1 MRNMDKLKKP
11 TRRGLLALAAGGA
24 AGLAYLDARGR
35 AEPGAA
41 LPEEPETPQAA
52 QLVPV
57 AGGFVPIFV
66 KPSQVLDLA
75 TWKLNLPAGNQQVT
89 QPALAS
95 FHDDA
100 FRVAPAVQF
109 TVTCGGEPQ
118 PGSKFPRSELRE
130 MNADGSNASWST
142 TSGVHRMDLTQRVTH
157 LPVVQPK
164 LVCGQIHSV
173 TDYLILVVLD
183 GQRLYVKYKDA
194 VAGVLDVNYQLGT
207 YFDMT
212 IQAAQGYVDV
222 FYNGVRL
229 VHQAMAEDQCY
240 FKAGCYLQSNTSL
253 GDLPAAYGQVEI
265 TSLAVSHS

>member
-1 MRNMDKLKKP
+1 MKNTAKIKKL
-11 TRRGLLALAAGGA
+11 TRRGFLALAAGGA
-24 AGLAYLDARGR
+24 AGLAYLESRDRPVPKGFPQERHQTAQIM
-35 AEPGAA
+35 PAA
-41 LPEEPETPQAA
+41 AA
-52 QLVPV
+52 FVPV
-57 AGGFVPIFV
+57 SV

-75 TWKLNLPAGNQQVT
+75 TWKLNLPADNQQVT
-89 QPALAS
+89 QPALAA
-95 FHDDA
+95 FYDGA
-100 FRVAPAVQF
+100 FRVTEAVQF

-118 PGSKFPRSELRE
+118 PGAKFPRSELRE

-173 TDYLILVVLD
+173 TDYLILVALD

-194 VAGVLDVNYQLGT
+194 VAGVLDENYQLGT

-222 FYNGVRL
+222 FYDGAHL
-229 VHQAMAEDQCY
+229 VHQAMAETECY
-240 FKAGCYLQSNTSL
+240 FKAGCYLQSNTST
-253 GDLPAAYGQVEI
+253 GDLPTAYGQVEI
-265 TSLAVSHS
+265 ASLAVSHS